1 MDVTVKM
8 PQLGESV
15 TEGTVSAWLKR
26 PGDRVERYESL
37 LEVITDK
44 VNAEVPSPY
53 AGVVKALL
61 VAEGDTVPVG
71 TPICVLEAEG
81 EVEADA
87 SAPESHGSATA
98 PSPAGAAD
106 PGAGAGTATPAT
118 GATGPGGAAPGAPE
132 RGRYSPAV
140 RRLAREH
147 GVDLTQVRGTGAG
160 GRVTREDVE
169 RFVAQRAAGVAPA
182 ASPATAPQAAPV
194 PPQAAPAPAAAA
206 APKLGPD
213 DELVP
218 LTPIRRTIARNMVLS
233 ATTIPHAWT
242 MVEADVTG
250 IERLI
255 ESRGAEFRAREGVN
269 LTFLPFAVKA
279 AVEALKAVPRLNATW
294 SEAGIILHKR
304 VHVGIAVA
312 TEDGLVVP
320 VIHDADRLSI
330 AGLAVAIADLASR
343 ARAGKL
349 NLDDMQGGTFTV
361 DNTGAVG
368 TELSMPIIVPGQTG
382 ILTTERA
389 KKKPVVVGDA
399 IAIRTVMALCLSI
412 DHRVVDGAEAGR
424 FLTEVRRRLESV
436 GPETGLY

>member
-1 MDVTVKM
+1 M

-15 TEGTVSAWLKR
+15 TEGTVSAWLKK

-44 VNAEVPSPY
+44 VNAEVPSPH

-61 VAEGDTVPVG
+61 VKEGDTVPVG
-71 TPICVLEAEG
+71 TPICILEAEG
-81 EVEADA
+81 EGEADA
-87 SAPESHGSATA
+87 SAAEGHGPA
-98 PSPAGAAD
+98 AGAAPAGSAE
-106 PGAGAGTATPAT
+106 PGAGAVTAASTESPQ
-118 GATGPGGAAPGAPE
+118 PFAPGQSE

-169 RFVAQRAAGVAPA
+169 RFVAQRAAG
-182 ASPATAPQAAPV
+182 
-194 PPQAAPAPAAAA
+194 APAPAAPAA
-206 APKLGPD
+206 VHRAAEAPAAHGAPAAPAPKLGPD
-213 DELVP
+213 DELLP

-233 ATTIPHAWT
+233 ASTIPHAWT

-255 ESRGAEFRAREGVN
+255 EARGAEFRAREGVP

-279 AVEALKAVPRLNATW
+279 AVEALKVVPRLNATW
-294 SEAGIILHKR
+294 SEEGIILHRR
-304 VHVGIAVA
+304 VHIGIAVA
-312 TEDGLVVP
+312 TEEGLVVP
-320 VIHDADRLSI
+320 VVHDADRLSI
-330 AGLAVAIADLASR
+330 AGLAAAIADLAAR
-343 ARAGKL
+343 ARAGTLK
-349 NLDDMQGGTFTV
+349 LDDMQGGTFTV

-368 TELSMPIIVPGQTG
+368 TELSVPILVPGQTG

-399 IAIRTVMALCLSI
+399 IAIRTMMALCLSI